1 MRILLTGATG
11 FVGAALREALLE
23 RGHLLRCVGRRPPQP
38 PHPRCEWRP
47 LDFARATTPEA
58 WAPLLHG
65 CDAALNAVGVFRE
78 TAGQR
83 FEALHARAPSALFAA
98 CAAQGVRRVV
108 QVSALGADE
117 RARTAYHLSK
127 RAADE
132 ALLALPL
139 EGWVA
144 QPSLVFGPQGA
155 SSRMFLALA
164 SAPLLVLP
172 AGGVQPVQPIHRDD
186 LVEALVRLLCLP
198 AADLR
203 GLAPRLALVGPRP
216 LALAEYLQE
225 LRRSMGLPT
234 ARVLALPAALADAA
248 AMLGD
253 RLPGA
258 WFDTA
263 SWTMLRQ
270 GNAAPAGDTARLL
283 GRAPREAREFVPA
296 AEADARR
303 TEAQLRWLL
312 PLLRGSV
319 AAVWL
324 VTAAVSAGLY
334 PVADSYALLAR
345 SGVPPALQPLAL
357 YGAAALDLLLG
368 VLTLWPVGPGRA
380 RLPSRRAV
388 WRLQAALIVAYT
400 VIISLRLPEFWLH
413 PYGPL
418 VKNLPLLGLL
428 LLFDTLESPGAG
440 RRGTN
445 RKEAP

>member
-11 FVGAALREALLE
+11 FVGAPLREALLA

-38 PHPRCEWRP
+38 AHPRCEWRP

-58 WAPLLHG
+58 WAPLLQG

-78 TAGQR
+78 TAGQG
-83 FEALHARAPSALFAA
+83 FEALHARAPAALFAA
-98 CAAQGVRRVV
+98 CAAHGVRRVV

-127 RAADE
+127 RAADQ

-139 EGWVA
+139 QGWVA

-186 LVEALVRLLCLP
+186 VVEALLRLLCLS
-198 AADLR
+198 AAELRDL
-203 GLAPRLALVGPRP
+203 GPRVALVGPRALS
-216 LALAEYLQE
+216 LADYLQE
-225 LRRSMGLPT
+225 LRRSMGLPA
-234 ARVLALPAALADAA
+234 ARVLSLPPALADAA
-248 AMLGD
+248 ARLGD

-258 WFDTA
+258 WFDSA
-263 SWTMLRQ
+263 SWAMLQQ
-270 GNAAPAGDTARLL
+270 GNAAPARDTGRLL
-283 GRAPREAREFVPA
+283 GRAPRDVRDFVPA
-296 AEADARR
+296 TEAASHR

-312 PLLRGSV
+312 PLLRGSI
-319 AAVWL
+319 AAVWF

-334 PVADSYALLAR
+334 PVADSYSLLAR
-345 SGVPPALQPLAL
+345 AGVPHAVQPLAL

-388 WRLQAALIVAYT
+388 WRTQAVLILVYT
-400 VIISLRLPEFWLH
+400 AIISVRLPEFWLH

-418 VKNLPLLGLL
+418 VKNLPLLAMLL
-428 LLFDTLESPGAG
+428 LLDTLEPPAQG
-440 RRGTN
+440 RRGA
-445 RKEAP
+445 REKAP